1 MKNIKLDSIRNF
13 LGPLILT
20 LLIGFG
26 IAACEDEDKNN
37 FDSFSKSG
45 AFVRFEEPFPTVVD
59 VSSLD
64 QIAAV
69 AITAVIENPNNTVA
83 NYSISVGATISGVV
97 IEQTPLISDIT
108 TFPATVN
115 LTMTEIANALGLDT
129 ADIGF
134 GDTFEFVGT
143 ATNTDGTVYTAE
155 RQNFDRET
163 KVVTGG
169 NNSADLIDELGYR
182 NAFEF
187 GFAIPCPP
195 ETGNIAGNWII
206 DMQDLYG
213 DGWDNAF
220 VTVDIDGATTNYTIA
235 AGSAATHVV
244 NVPDGTGRLVISYTP
259 GAFEEEHVY
268 TVEKPD
274 GTLLGPF
281 GPNPSLCIN

>member
-1 MKNIKLDSIRNF
+1 MQNIKIDSIKNY
-13 LGPLILT
+13 LTPLILT
-20 LLIGFG
+20 VLIGIG
-26 IAACEDEDKNN
+26 ISSCEDEDKNN
-37 FDSFSKSG
+37 FDSLSKSG

-64 QIAAV
+64 QIPNV
-69 AITAVIENPNNTVA
+69 AITAIIENPNNTVA
-83 NYSISVGATISGVV
+83 NYSISVGATISGVT
-97 IEQTPLISDIT
+97 IDQAPLISDLT
-108 TFPATVN
+108 SFPVTVN
-115 LTMTEIANALGLDT
+115 LTMTDIANALGLDT

-134 GDTFEFVGT
+134 GDTFDFVGT
-143 ATNTDGTVYTAE
+143 ATNNQGTVYTAE
-155 RQNFDRET
+155 RQSFDRDT

-195 ETGNIAGNWII
+195 ETGNIAGDWIL

-220 VTVDIDGATTNYTIA
+220 VTVDIDGTTTQYTIA
-235 AGSAATHVV
+235 AGSAATHIV
-244 NVPDGTGRLVISYTP
+244 NVPAGTARLVISYTA

-268 TVEKPD
+268 TVQKPD
-274 GTLLGPF
+274 GTVLGPF
-281 GPNPSLCIN
+281 GPNPGLCIN